1 MARPAREPRI
11 NCCTCCTSFITST
24 GLTILFLWLTL
35 RTQQPKCFIQSLYLP
50 SLNKTIT
57 SNHKHS
63 INNTIIFNLKLA
75 NQNEDKGVYYDA
87 IRLTF
92 ALFLDVNTTRP
103 LANSTLDGFYQGHGK
118 TAEKWS
124 SAEARG
130 GGGGVN
136 RTVQGSVFL
145 RVEFVTRV
153 KYKIL
158 FVYTKRHRLSG
169 GANVEVNVSSGQK
182 VNPKGIR
189 LGNDPVRVGSEAA
202 PVCGLWV
209 ALSGTFVS
217 LLVFSAFT

>member
-1 MARPAREPRI
+1 M
-11 NCCTCCTSFITST
+11 
-24 GLTILFLWLTL
+24 
-35 RTQQPKCFIQSLYLP
+35 
-50 SLNKTIT
+50 
-57 SNHKHS
+57 
-63 INNTIIFNLKLA
+63 
-75 NQNEDKGVYYDA
+75 
-87 IRLTF
+87 
-92 ALFLDVNTTRP
+92 
-103 LANSTLDGFYQGHGK
+103 
-118 TAEKWS
+118 
-124 SAEARG
+124 
-130 GGGGVN
+130 N

>member
-1 MARPAREPRI
+1 MVRPAQEPRI

-24 GLTILFLWLTL
+24 GLAILFLWLTL

-50 SLNKTIT
+50 SFNKTLT
-57 SNHKHS
+57 STIHKHS
-63 INNTIIFNLKLA
+63 NNNNTIIFNLKLA
-75 NQNEDKGVYYDA
+75 NQNKDKGVYYDA
-87 IRLTF
+87 TRLTF

-118 TAEKWS
+118 TAEKWG
-124 SAEARG
+124 SAEAR
-130 GGGGVN
+130 GGGVN

-169 GANVEVNVSSGQK
+169 GANVEVTVSSGQK

-189 LGNDPVRVGSEAA
+189 LGNAPVRIGSEAA
-202 PVCGLWV
+202 PVRGLWV

-217 LLVFSAFT
+217 LLVLSAFT